1 MRIHII
7 NRYIYLFLFMSLISE
22 LRSKAQEKGKDLVK
36 RFEELEKIEKQLSI
50 EKKQIEKQVDL
61 INGEITGYNKIEPPV
76 EDAPNE
82 APVE

>member
-1 MRIHII
+1 
-7 NRYIYLFLFMSLISE
+7 MSVISD
-22 LRSKAQEKGKDLVK
+22 LRSKAQEKGKDLIK
-36 RFEELEKIEKQLSI
+36 RYEELVKIQKQLKT